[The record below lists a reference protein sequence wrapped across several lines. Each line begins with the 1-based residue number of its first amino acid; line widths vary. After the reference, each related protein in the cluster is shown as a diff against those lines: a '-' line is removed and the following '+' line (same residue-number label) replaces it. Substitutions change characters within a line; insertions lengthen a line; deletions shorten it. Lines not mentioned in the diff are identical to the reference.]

1 MRISQKEKD
10 IKEVLAYLE
19 THFITPSKENIKIL
33 VEIEEAP
40 VTDKVEL
47 KRVVGRGTF
56 TIAKFDKLL
65 PQYKELPSDTKEQIM
80 IESKYASYIQKQQA
94 QIDRMKNMI
103 NIKIPQDFNFA
114 KVAGLSNEIIEK
126 LQTFNPPTLFAA
138 SEISG
143 ITPAAIDILHIYIR
157 IDQKRK

>member
-1 MRISQKEKD
+1 M
-10 IKEVLAYLE
+10 LAQLD
-19 THFITPSKENIKIL
+19 
-33 VEIEEAP
+33 EAP

-56 TIAKFDKLL
+56 TIEKFDKLL
-65 PQYKELPSDTKEQIM
+65 PQFKELPVDTKEQIL
-80 IESKYASYIQKQQA
+80 IESKYASYIKKQQQ

-103 NIKIPQDFNFA
+103 NIKIPEDFDFS

-143 ITPAAIDILHIYIR
+143 VTPAALDILHIYIR
-157 IDQKRK
+157 MDQKGTR